1 MGSVGTALSMTI
13 SDGLISLGALPSLL
27 AACLVLLL
35 GALLARHVALLARYS
50 IPSPIVGGV
59 LFALAAAM
67 LFRATGHHIE
77 LQNATKP
84 GLLLIFFACLGLT
97 SDLRLLLRG
106 GSRLLR
112 FLAALIPFLLAQD
125 ALGVLMASCSVCT
138 RSSASWLDRSRW
150 WVDTAPAPPTPTNL
164 VRPRG

>member
-1 MGSVGTALSMTI
+1 M
-13 SDGLISLGALPSLL
+13 
-27 AACLVLLL
+27 
-35 GALLARHVALLARYS
+35 
-50 IPSPIVGGV
+50 GV

-106 GSRLLR
+106 GPRLLR
-112 FLAALIPFLLAQD
+112 FVGAPVVPPNACRFD
-125 ALGVLMASCSVCT
+125 
-138 RSSASWLDRSRW
+138 DRSY
-150 WVDTAPAPPTPTNL
+150 
-164 VRPRG
+164 VR